1 MIVPM
6 EFEIINISKKLFLS
20 YGLKS
25 ISMDDICKKMGIS
38 KKTLYQY
45 IPTKAKLVEKVVL
58 HRIQEEQAAVSQII
72 NHHYDAVE
80 EYINIGRHIV
90 KTLREMKPTVIYDLQ
105 KYYPNEWKKLESL
118 QVEFMG
124 EVIGNNISRGKEE
137 DLYRAN
143 VDASIISKLY
153 ISKSLAIVDELIF
166 PLQKYSK
173 DELFKEFV
181 RYHIYGIASKK
192 GLKRLEQL
200 VDQL

>member
-1 MIVPM
+1 M
-6 EFEIINISKKLFLS
+6 EIKIIDISKKLFLS

-58 HRIQEEQAAVSQII
+58 NRIQEEQAEVNEIISQE
-72 NHHYDAVE
+72 YDAVE

-124 EVIGNNISRGKEE
+124 EVISNNITRGKKE
-137 DLYRAN
+137 DLYRDN
-143 VDASIISKLY
+143 VDAGIISKLY
-153 ISKSLAIVDELIF
+153 ISKSLAIVDEQTF

-181 RYHIYGIASKK
+181 RYHIYGIASKQ

-200 VDQL
+200 IDQL

>member
-1 MIVPM
+1 MELKIVD
-6 EFEIINISKKLFLS
+6 ISKNLFMS

-45 IPTKAKLVEKVVL
+45 IPTKAKLVEKVIL
-58 HRIQEEQAAVSQII
+58 YKINEEQTEVNTIVNQKL
-72 NHHYDAVE
+72 DAVE
-80 EYINIGRHIV
+80 EYIAIGRHIV
-90 KTLREMKPTVIYDLQ
+90 QTLREIKPTVIYDLQ
-105 KYYPNEWKKLESL
+105 KYYPNEWQKLETL

-124 EVIGNNISRGKEE
+124 DVIRNNIIRGKAEQ
-137 DLYRAN
+137 LYRAN
-143 VDASIISKLY
+143 VDAEIISKLY
-153 ISKSLAIVDELIF
+153 ISKSLAIVDENIF

-181 RYHIYGIASKK
+181 RYHIYGIASSK
-192 GLKRLEQL
+192 GLKRLAQL